1 MDEVKAGFEDL
12 LARLQTDYID
22 IGMIHYIDAKKDFEE
37 VFNGEVIEYVKDLK
51 KRGIIKH
58 IGISSHNPLIAIEA
72 VKTGLV
78 E

>member
-51 KRGIIKH
+51 NVELLNILELVLIIHLLQLK
-58 IGISSHNPLIAIEA
+58 L
-72 VKTGLV
+72 LRQD
-78 E
+78 